1 MAETAETVSTG
12 SGGSASGDI
21 SGEPSGGA
29 SGDHAY
35 GAYYYAHDCGIA
47 YERNEHW
54 MMFFGRIA
62 NKILVD
68 LAPGT
73 VLDAGCAMGLL
84 VEQLVLRGVDA
95 KGIDVSEYAIGRA
108 PDDVRDRCSVQ
119 SLTEPI
125 KGQFDLV
132 VTIEVLEHLDA
143 ADAEIALDNICAVT
157 DTVLFSSSPY
167 DHGEPTHVNV
177 RAPESWAKLF
187 AQRGFVRDLDY
198 DASYLTDWA
207 VLYRRR
213 STQPADLVHAYERAL
228 WDERV
233 QIRQM
238 RESLLL
244 LQDRLERY
252 TAEHAAAGGSS
263 ETLDRLEAE
272 RARAD
277 ALDEQ
282 LRETRLA
289 LLGARD
295 TVAGLEATLGE
306 VRGQIE
312 QLSNLAMSREQV
324 AAQLEAMQSSRSW
337 KALYVVMGP
346 YRRLRARRG

>member
-1 MAETAETVSTG
+1 VADPASSST
-12 SGGSASGDI
+12 SEAQA
-21 SGEPSGGA
+21 EPSA
-29 SGDHAY
+29 DTTY

-47 YERNEHW
+47 YERNDHW
-54 MMFFGRIA
+54 MSFFGRIA

-73 VLDAGCAMGLL
+73 MLDAGCAMGLL

-132 VTIEVLEHLDA
+132 VTIEVLEHMEP
-143 ADAEIALDNICAVT
+143 ADAELALDNICAVT
-157 DTVLFSSSPY
+157 DAVLFSSSPY
-167 DHGEPTHVNV
+167 DHGEPTHINV
-177 RAPESWAKLF
+177 RPPESWARLF
-187 AQRGFVRDLDY
+187 AQRGFVHDLDY

-213 STQPADLVHAYERAL
+213 ATQPGDIVQAYERAL
-228 WDERV
+228 WQEHV
-233 QIRQM
+233 EGRQM
-238 RESLLL
+238 REALLL
-244 LQDRLERY
+244 LQERLERY
-252 TAEHAAAGGSS
+252 TAEHIGSDS
-263 ETLDRLEAE
+263 ARVFRDQLDEE
-272 RARAD
+272 RARAA
-277 ALDEQ
+277 ALEEQ
-282 LRETRLA
+282 LRDTKLRLMT
-289 LLGARD
+289 ARD
-295 TVAGLEATLGE
+295 TAAGLEATLGE

-312 QLSNLAMSREQV
+312 QLSNLAQSREAV
-324 AAQLEAMQSSRSW
+324 AAQLQAMQNSRSW
-337 KALYVVMGP
+337 KALYVIMGP